1 MAGTGGSRHLSAA
14 EAAARLG
21 VSRSSLYAY
30 VSRGRIH
37 AESDPR
43 NARASRYLAS
53 DVERHRDQKEARRHP
68 DVAARKT
75 LAWGIPVLGSSLTL
89 IDAGRL

>member
-1 MAGTGGSRHLSAA
+1 MRSQHLSAA

-37 AESDPR
+37 AEPDPR
-43 NARASRYLAS
+43 NPRESRVPRRRTSSASAIEKEAAGTRTWPRGRLLPGASRSWGRASR
-53 DVERHRDQKEARRHP
+53 
-68 DVAARKT
+68 
-75 LAWGIPVLGSSLTL
+75 
-89 IDAGRL
+89 